1 MGRGYA
7 GDRHID
13 PWNPATREP
22 GNKVREVRED
32 RILKMELPWSH
43 AARHSSASPLNL
55 TTADPRVIFRRW

>member
-1 MGRGYA
+1 MGHGYA

-22 GNKVREVRED
+22 GDKVREVRED

-43 AARHSSASPLNL
+43 AA
-55 TTADPRVIFRRW
+55 